1 MTKEEWKVTEQRV
14 TNPCKACKLLV
25 DGYRITVILLPE
37 SPYKNV
43 LAVYVNGEIR
53 GEWLVKQSE
62 ECTRFWYHTTK
73 SMIKPSCKGKK
84 RWELLTALG
93 KTEEELL
100 LHRYSPYYPSFAAFK
115 RQLIARNKDIQLLD
129 E

>member
-1 MTKEEWKVTEQRV
+1 MSADFIITITDRSRSGEFGAWLRQQG
-14 TNPCKACKLLV
+14 AALV
-25 DGYRITVILLPE
+25 
-37 SPYKNV
+37 
-43 LAVYVNGEIR
+43 
-53 GEWLVKQSE
+53 
-62 ECTRFWYHTTK
+62 
-73 SMIKPSCKGKK
+73 
-84 RWELLTALG
+84 LTALG